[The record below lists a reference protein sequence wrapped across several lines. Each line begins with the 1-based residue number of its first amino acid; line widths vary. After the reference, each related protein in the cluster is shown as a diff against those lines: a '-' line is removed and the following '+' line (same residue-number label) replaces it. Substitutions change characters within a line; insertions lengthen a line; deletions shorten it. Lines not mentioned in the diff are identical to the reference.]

1 MVWDAAFIRRIGV
14 ISMIIYE
21 NHHIL
26 VKVYDDSM
34 YYFVK
39 EGKDRRASFPR
50 RYKVALPELLDY
62 IVKYHRNVEPR
73 LKDMQ

>member
-1 MVWDAAFIRRIGV
+1 MAIGAIALIV
-14 ISMIIYE
+14 YE

-26 VKVYDDSM
+26 VKVYGNNM

-39 EGKDRRASFPR
+39 EGKDRDVFPR
-50 RYKVALPELLDY
+50 RHKVELPELLDY

-73 LKDMQ
+73 LKDMT